1 VGERTWV
8 DTSVTLLHTRATCE
22 APGLVRILTLSWE
35 YPPRVVGGLGRHV
48 AALTRAL
55 AAQGHEVHVVTRDHP
70 DAPAEEWVDG
80 VHVIRVGEA
89 PPVIPFED
97 LVPWVLAFNNRVQSA
112 ASRILAT
119 HDIDVVHAH
128 DWLVAH
134 AAAGVKDAFG
144 VPLVATVHAT
154 EHGRHQGYLPGPMN
168 KLIHQTEWWLT
179 YEARR
184 VITCS
189 QYMRDQVSRIFELP
203 DAKVDVIPNGVAVR
217 DFALPEAEVAAF
229 RHELTPDGRPLLL
242 FAGRL
247 EYEKGVQTV
256 LSALEHVE
264 GRLGPV
270 RVLVAGVG
278 TYSEE
283 LRRMVA
289 ELGLDDRVTFTGF
302 LEDHDLRLHYAA
314 ADVALAPSIYE
325 PFGLVAVEA
334 MACGTPVVVGDTGG
348 LREIVAEGHGL
359 SFRPQDE
366 RHLADRLI
374 EVLTDRSLADDLIA
388 RGRARIQARYDWG
401 AVATAT
407 AVQLER
413 AVVEEAELHA
423 SGGEQRRP
431 LRAILREA
439 PILEL
444 GAVDVEDLAG

>member
-1 VGERTWV
+1 M
-8 DTSVTLLHTRATCE
+8 
-22 APGLVRILTLSWE
+22 RILTLSWE

-48 AALTRAL
+48 AALTRHL
-55 AAQGHEVHVVTRDHP
+55 AALGHEVHVVTRDHP
-70 DAPAEEWVDG
+70 DAPAEEWIDG
-80 VHVIRVGEA
+80 VHVIRVSEA
-89 PPVIPFED
+89 PPVIPFDD

-112 ASRILAT
+112 AARIVAS

-134 AAAGVKDAFG
+134 AAAGIKDAFD

-154 EHGRHQGYLPGPMN
+154 EYGRHQGYLPGPMN
-168 KLIHQTEWWLT
+168 KLIHQFEWWLT

-189 QYMRDQVSRIFELP
+189 AYMRDQVTDIFQLP
-203 DAKVDVIPNGVAVR
+203 DAKVDVIPNGVAVE
-217 DFALPEAEVAAF
+217 DFALPAEEVRAF
-229 RHELTPDGRPLLL
+229 REATTPDGRPLLL

-256 LSALEHVE
+256 LHAVE
-264 GRLGPV
+264 RVEAALGPV

-278 TYSEE
+278 TYSHE
-283 LRRMVA
+283 LRRLVA
-289 ELGLDDRVTFTGF
+289 ELGLEDKVTFTGF

-348 LREIVAEGHGL
+348 LREIVAGGHGL
-359 SFRPQDE
+359 TFPPQDAE
-366 RHLADRLI
+366 QLADRL
-374 EVLTDRSLADDLIA
+374 VGLLGDPAMTDRLVA
-388 RGRARIQARYDWG
+388 RGRRRIEERYDWA

-407 AVQLER
+407 AAQLAR
-413 AVVEEAELHA
+413 AAVEEAELRA
-423 SGGEQRRP
+423 EDRPP
-431 LRAILREA
+431 LRAMLRAA

-444 GAVDVEDLAG
+444 GELDEDLAG

>member
-1 VGERTWV
+1 MLFWWPGRR
-8 DTSVTLLHTRATCE
+8 RATLR
-22 APGLVRILTLSWE
+22 AVRILTLSWE
-35 YPPRVVGGLGRHV
+35 YPPQVVGGLGRHV
-48 AALTRAL
+48 AALTRHL
-55 AAQGHEVHVVTRDHP
+55 AAHGHEVHVVTRGHP

-80 VHVIRVGEA
+80 IHLVRVSEA
-89 PPVIPFED
+89 PPVIPFDD

-112 ASRILAT
+112 AAKVLHEHA
-119 HDIDVVHAH
+119 IDVVHAH

-168 KLIHQTEWWLT
+168 KLIHQFEWWLT

-189 QYMRDQVSRIFELP
+189 QYMRRQVSEIFALP
-203 DAKVDVIPNGVAVR
+203 DEKVDVIPNGVAVE
-217 DFALPEAEVAAF
+217 DLALPPEEVAAF
-229 RHELTPDGRPLLL
+229 RRRTTPDGRPLLL

-256 LSALEHVE
+256 LRAIERVE
-264 GRLGPV
+264 DAVGPV
-270 RVLVAGVG
+270 QVLVAGVG
-278 TYSEE
+278 TYSSE
-283 LRRMVA
+283 LRQLVD
-289 ELGLDDRVTFTGF
+289 ELDLTDRVAFTGF
-302 LEDHDLRLHYAA
+302 LADHELRLHYAA

-348 LREIVAEGHGL
+348 LREIVADGHGL
-359 SFRPQDE
+359 AFTPQDE
-366 RHLADRLI
+366 VQLAQRL
-374 EVLTDRSLADDLIA
+374 VALLTDPELAADLVA
-388 RGRARIQARYDWG
+388 RGRRRIAARYDWG
-401 AVATAT
+401 SVAEATAG
-407 AVQLER
+407 QLAR

-423 SGGEQRRP
+423 EERP
-431 LRAILREA
+431 ALRALLRAA

-444 GAVDVEDLAG
+444 DDDADLAG